1 MGLPWT
7 PQGSH
12 TPCTGSGAEY
22 RGLPPLRLRLGLPPD
37 EHGPQDRLGPP
48 QMSLHAMVQL
58 PAAAC
63 LHCSPDVPALGNKVC
78 QASRVSLAVIH
89 QCHPNQPSPLSRALG
104 RGLVQFCPAL
114 KHQTR
119 AVVTGQCAVVSSV
132 PHSHVLIQRRSIT
145 SNTLSQ
151 AMGDQ
156 LGSPHWWLLEGQW
169 HRGMLQAS
177 AWGRKAIAQCE
188 GMLGLPKV
196 CQYLY
201 WAAYQ
206 HTSGLGSREQQQ
218 PPAMGNPSNTLG
230 ISRRSPGALHS
241 TWQPPSRALKPPL
254 AHIHD
259 LSPLQKA
266 LKPPQ
271 DHGSAGASRCWAV
284 TRQHRG
290 MLPWLGAAHGCPWPG
305 RSHSLP
311 GCRCPSR
318 RCRRWRCLRLL
329 CDTRAGELPRLT
341 YTLFILTLIS

>member
-1 MGLPWT
+1 MGERRDPNIQGRISSIPSVCQTGQAAGPGGSGSHGSVNPGCHGILSVLPETQCPAKRVQSHKRLWLPVVVLETGWFVHVGLPWT

-22 RGLPPLRLRLGLPPD
+22 RGLSPLRLRLGLPPD

-206 HTSGLGSREQQQ
+206 HTSGLGS
-218 PPAMGNPSNTLG
+218 
-230 ISRRSPGALHS
+230 
-241 TWQPPSRALKPPL
+241 
-254 AHIHD
+254 
-259 LSPLQKA
+259 
-266 LKPPQ
+266 
-271 DHGSAGASRCWAV
+271 
-284 TRQHRG
+284 
-290 MLPWLGAAHGCPWPG
+290 
-305 RSHSLP
+305 
-311 GCRCPSR
+311 
-318 RCRRWRCLRLL
+318 
-329 CDTRAGELPRLT
+329 
-341 YTLFILTLIS
+341 